1 MRTFGWDLPPGV
13 TNRMIDEH
21 FGEECCDECNGDN
34 LSDCCGASYDDDI
47 GICMDCKEHCESAG
61 CGDEDCA
68 CHWDDEEW
76 AAQKA
81 DMRD

>member
-1 MRTFGWDLPPGV
+1 MRPFGWDLPPGV

-21 FGEECCDECNGDN
+21 FGEECCE
-34 LSDCCGASYDDDI
+34 DCCDDDSL
-47 GICMDCKEHCESAG
+47 C
-61 CGDEDCA
+61 EDCS

>member
-1 MRTFGWDLPPGV
+1 MRPFGWDLPPGV

-21 FGEECCDECNGDN
+21 FGEECCE
-34 LSDCCGASYDDDI
+34 DCCDDDSL
-47 GICMDCKEHCESAG
+47 C
-61 CGDEDCA
+61 EDCA
-68 CHWDDEEW
+68 CHWDEDEW

>member
-13 TNRMIDEH
+13 TNRMIDEQ
-21 FGEECCDECNGDN
+21 FGEECCE
-34 LSDCCGASYDDDI
+34 DCCDDDSL
-47 GICMDCKEHCESAG
+47 C
-61 CGDEDCA
+61 EDCA
-68 CHWDDEEW
+68 CHWADEEW